1 MTLLVRS
8 HDMSIHLLSFQSLRD
23 TRFAVKGY
31 KSCTFCLNQSDTMK
45 RAQKCHEHNSS
56 SWISELFTVKETNPS
71 KPVGSSGECF
81 HSGHAGVWTSFKIKK
96 GLDMGFGWWRDC
108 LAPFLGMIC
117 SLLFHSAPSFSSSL
131 PSFLYPYSPYFA
143 FSLLLFMGNFSSAS
157 HTPSTVLS
165 SSDTT
170 ITSLPFWSLQSGE
183 GIKINQMSTKFSM
196 LLQT

>member
-71 KPVGSSGECF
+71 MPVGSSGECF

-96 GLDMGFGWWRDC
+96 GLDMGFGRWRDC
-108 LAPFLGMIC
+108 LGTISRDDMFSFISFCSLFLFFPPFLPLPLL
-117 SLLFHSAPSFSSSL
+117 SLLCLLPPSL
-131 PSFLYPYSPYFA
+131 H
-143 FSLLLFMGNFSSAS
+143 G
-157 HTPSTVLS
+157 
-165 SSDTT
+165 
-170 ITSLPFWSLQSGE
+170 
-183 GIKINQMSTKFSM
+183 K
-196 LLQT
+196 LLQCLPHAKHCAKLFGRNYHVSTLLELTVWRGNKN